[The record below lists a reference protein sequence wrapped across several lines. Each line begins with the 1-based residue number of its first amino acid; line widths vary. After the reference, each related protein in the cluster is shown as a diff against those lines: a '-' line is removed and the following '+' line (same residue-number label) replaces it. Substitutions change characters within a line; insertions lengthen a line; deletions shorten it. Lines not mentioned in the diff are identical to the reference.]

1 MKLNKDIIVSLLA
14 LVLVGLPVALSAQTS
29 SINAFSPYSMYGIGE
44 INTQGTLQMRA
55 MGGAGVA
62 QRLPSA
68 VNTLNPASYSST
80 LQRSFL
86 FNFGIDGAY
95 YKNTQNKYSDE
106 GTSLSKTGYGTFSF
120 HEIALQFPITRGL
133 GVGLS
138 LNPYSS
144 VGYRMKSYDDQDE
157 IWGDVGRVQYAYDGE
172 GDVTE
177 VKLGVGWEVFKH
189 FSIGAAV
196 QYYWGEIDRN
206 YSTKVLNNYGEG
218 AFSSTIGN
226 EAYYISRFKAQFG
239 LQWNVLFTKKNILTL
254 GATYD
259 LGGNLNPRVTNKVY
273 IDDTFSSEVSNV
285 EERLELRLPSQISAG
300 IYYQN
305 PKVSVAADY
314 TYQDWGSKNST
325 KELITEGFEVA
336 YTDTHTIKAGVEY
349 TPNVYDVR
357 RYMRRV
363 HYRVG
368 FRYGD
373 YYQTFQ
379 NHKVNQY
386 AITAGLG
393 FPLKFMG
400 MSSIDVSFEYGSRGD
415 RTMLQVDAKR
425 LGMVRQ
431 NYFKFALGFSM
442 FGEDYW
448 FVRPKF
454 D

>member
-1 MKLNKDIIVSLLA
+1 MT
-14 LVLVGLPVALSAQTS
+14 GLPIALSAQTS

-86 FNFGIDGAY
+86 FNFGVDGAY
-95 YKNTQNKYSDE
+95 YKNTQNRYSE
-106 GTSLSKTGYGTFSF
+106 GTTSLAKTGYGTFNF
-120 HEIALQFPITRGL
+120 HEVALQFPITRGL

-144 VGYRMKSYDDQDE
+144 VGYRMKSYDEQDE
-157 IWGDVGRVQYAYDGE
+157 IWGDVGRVQYAHDGE
-172 GDVTE
+172 GDITE
-177 VKLGVGWEVFKH
+177 VKLGIGWEVFKH
-189 FSIGAAV
+189 FSIGAAI

-226 EAYYISRFKAQFG
+226 EAYYVSRIKAQFG

-259 LGGNLNPRVTNKVY
+259 LGGNLNPKISNKVY
-273 IDDTFSSEVSNV
+273 IDDNFSTEVSNV
-285 EERLELRLPSQISAG
+285 DKRLELRLPSQVSVG
-300 IYYQN
+300 LYYQN

-314 TYQDWGSKNST
+314 SYQNWGARNAR
-325 KELITEGFEVA
+325 KEIISDGFEVA
-336 YTDTHTIKAGVEY
+336 YNDTHTIKAGVEY
-349 TPNVYDVR
+349 TPNIYDAR

-363 HYRVG
+363 HYRIG

-379 NHKVNQY
+379 NHKVHQY
-386 AITAGLG
+386 VLTAGLG

-400 MSSIDVSFEYGSRGD
+400 MSSIDVGFEYGRRGD
-415 RTMLQVDAKR
+415 RTMLKVANSS

-431 NYFKFALGFSM
+431 DYFKFSVGFSM